1 MRIRLERDT
10 LAEAVQWAARS
21 LPTRPSVPILAGL
34 LIRADAAGVVLSS
47 FDYETSAQITIKAE
61 VTDEGEALVSGRLLA
76 DISRSLPGKP
86 VDITADGNHVEL
98 VCGSARF
105 TLQTLPVADYPTL
118 PTMPEATGTVPSDVF
133 AHAVA
138 QVVVAAG
145 RDELLPVF
153 TGVRVEIEGETV
165 SLLATDR
172 YRMALRELTW
182 NPATPQISAVALVP
196 AKVLSDTARSMS
208 AGEQIILSLASGGSG
223 DGIIGFEGH
232 GAAGDRQTTTRLLD
246 GEFPKVRHIMNTQPV
261 MTVRLNTADTIAAAR
276 RVALVAERNTS
287 LRMLIGDG
295 VVTLEAA
302 TGDQAQASEALEA
315 VRRSAR
321 RRRSGR
327 HRGRLQPDVPAG
339 RPRRL
344 RHPVRERRL
353 HRAEQAV
360 PADRTGRAR
369 RRADHRLPA
378 RDHADA
384 PARLATV
391 LGRRSLLRCAPIGS
405 VFPPRSQTEKRVCSL
420 VVQSRSGRFAA
431 RPLATGSLAGARSV

>member
-1 MRIRLERDT
+1 VRIRLERDT

-34 LIRADAAGVVLSS
+34 LVRADASGVVLSS
-47 FDYETSAQITIKAE
+47 FDYETSAQITVKAE
-61 VTDEGEALVSGRLLA
+61 VADEGEALVSGRLLA
-76 DISRSLPGKP
+76 DISRSLPAKP
-86 VDITADGNHVEL
+86 VDISADGNHVEL

-118 PTMPEATGTVPSDVF
+118 PSLPEATGTVPSDVF

-182 NPATPQISAVALVP
+182 NPAAPQISAAALVP
-196 AKVLSDTARSMS
+196 AKVLSDTAKSMS
-208 AGEQIILSLASGGSG
+208 AGEQIVLSLASGGTG

-232 GAAGDRQTTTRLLD
+232 GTAGDRQTTTRLLD

-261 MTVRLNTADTIAAAR
+261 MTVRLSTADTIAAAR
-276 RVALVAERNTS
+276 RVSLVAERNTS

-315 VRRSAR
+315 VVE
-321 RRRSGR
+321 
-327 HRGRLQPDVPAG
+327 QPGGGD
-339 RPRRL
+339 
-344 RHPVRERRL
+344 
-353 HRAEQAV
+353 QAV
-360 PADRTGRAR
+360 TAAGFNPTYLLDALGAFDTPYVNFGFTAPSKPCQLTGLAEPDGEPLTDYR
-369 RRADHRLPA
+369 HVIMLMRLP
-378 RDHADA
+378 
-384 PARLATV
+384 
-391 LGRRSLLRCAPIGS
+391 S
-405 VFPPRSQTEKRVCSL
+405 
-420 VVQSRSGRFAA
+420 
-431 RPLATGSLAGARSV
+431 